1 MKKVLSIVVAAVML
15 LTCALAGCAAQT
27 ASEPSAST
35 EASAETS
42 ASASAEESASSEAN
56 APEDVEMVPVDSE
69 YARVDMVNK
78 EPEKPLRLAF
88 LSLQNNAFFDLV
100 AQGAE
105 LGKQLMAEHNVT
117 VDYIV
122 MGDTMD
128 AQTVNTAM
136 DAAIVQQYDGI
147 IVTPF
152 SVGTEAYIDKAV
164 DAGIP
169 VITLYGESTEPSK
182 RMLFIGQ
189 DAYSAGKIVGEYV
202 ADKYPEGGKYG
213 IVTGVFGVE
222 VFEGRNSGFKDGLAK
237 NGAEWEE
244 VGIMESGDSADKVYS
259 ITKDYLTANPD
270 LKAVYVSSGGNY
282 GASKAIEEKGLS
294 DQVISAGHDEVPDNL
309 EYVADGQMVVI
320 SQDTMG
326 VAVSS
331 LIYMYNYLVGG
342 VEPESDVIPSNSFM
356 IDKDNVSDYL

>member
-1 MKKVLSIVVAAVML
+1 MKKVLSIVIAAVML

-182 RMLFIGQ
+182 RMLFIG
-189 DAYSAGKIVGEYV
+189 
-202 ADKYPEGGKYG
+202 
-213 IVTGVFGVE
+213 
-222 VFEGRNSGFKDGLAK
+222 
-237 NGAEWEE
+237 
-244 VGIMESGDSADKVYS
+244 
-259 ITKDYLTANPD
+259 
-270 LKAVYVSSGGNY
+270 
-282 GASKAIEEKGLS
+282 
-294 DQVISAGHDEVPDNL
+294 
-309 EYVADGQMVVI
+309 
-320 SQDTMG
+320 
-326 VAVSS
+326 
-331 LIYMYNYLVGG
+331 
-342 VEPESDVIPSNSFM
+342 
-356 IDKDNVSDYL
+356 

>member
-1 MKKVLSIVVAAVML
+1 MKKTLLIVVAILMASL
-15 LTCALAGCAAQT
+15 LAFGCAAQPA
-27 ASEPSAST
+27 ASEDTAESAAVSAVAN
-35 EASAETS
+35 AS
-42 ASASAEESASSEAN
+42 EESATADEETAV
-56 APEDVEMVPVDSE
+56 AADVEMLPVDNE
-69 YARVDMVNK
+69 YARVDIVNK
-78 EPEKPLRLAF
+78 EPEEELRIAF

-100 AQGAE
+100 AQGAQI
-105 LGKQLMAEHNVT
+105 GKDLMAEHGVT

-147 IVTPF
+147 VVTPF

-222 VFEGRNSGFKDGLAK
+222 VFEGRNKGFRDGLKK
-237 NGAEWEE
+237 NGAEWIE
-244 VGIMESGDSADKVYS
+244 VGEMESADSADKVYS
-259 ITKDYLTANPD
+259 ITKDYITANLD

-282 GASKAIEEKGLS
+282 GASKAIEEMGLTE
-294 DQVISAGHDEVPDNL
+294 QIISAGHDEVPDNL

-331 LIYMYNYLVGG
+331 LIHMYNYLVGG
-342 VEPESDVIPSNSFM
+342 VKPQSDVIPSDSFM
-356 IDKDNVSDYL
+356 IDKENVADYI